1 VTAGASAVGREGSE
15 GNCLGPYFYLKYN
28 QLECESWLKGNA
40 VLGSILAIAML
51 AMALAGLFSS
61 GPNEA
66 TEISA
71 VQRSS
76 K

>member
-1 VTAGASAVGREGSE
+1 M
-15 GNCLGPYFYLKYN
+15 GNGLWRDFYLKNN
-28 QLECESWLKGNA
+28 QRECDKWLKANA

-51 AMALAGLFSS
+51 AMAVVGHYSA
-61 GPNEA
+61 GPNGA

>member
-1 VTAGASAVGREGSE
+1 MRNRIGRD
-15 GNCLGPYFYLKYN
+15 YLSN
-28 QLECESWLKGNA
+28 PRQFDGWLKANA
-40 VLGSILAIAML
+40 VFGSILAIAML
-51 AMALAGLFSS
+51 AMALAGLFSQ
-61 GPNEA
+61 GPNGA

>member
-1 VTAGASAVGREGSE
+1 M
-15 GNCLGPYFYLKYN
+15 GNGLWRDFYLKNN
-28 QLECESWLKGNA
+28 QRECDKWLKANA

-51 AMALAGLFSS
+51 AMAVVGHYSA
-61 GPNEA
+61 GPNGA

-71 VQRSS
+71 VKRSS

>member
-1 VTAGASAVGREGSE
+1 MVLTSAGRVIM
-15 GNCLGPYFYLKYN
+15 GNGLWRDFYLKNN
-28 QLECESWLKGNA
+28 QRECDKWLKANA

-51 AMALAGLFSS
+51 AMAVVGHYSA
-61 GPNEA
+61 GPNGA